1 MTPNPRR
8 YERNPG
14 SKVSGAQ
21 DPDHHGGHAG
31 GGVALTRIV
40 GQDARHAARAF
51 ARYRSFCASARTS
64 TRLFVVEVG
73 PFGRQL
79 AEDAR
84 AAWLATGNKTKP
96 SDVEEYV
103 ALLAQHIADAERRD
117 AFSSEA
123 RACIHV

>member
-1 MTPNPRR
+1 MPPAFR
-8 YERNPG
+8 
-14 SKVSGAQ
+14 
-21 DPDHHGGHAG
+21 
-31 GGVALTRIV
+31 ALPVLLRICMDIDQV
-40 GQDARHAARAF
+40 
-51 ARYRSFCASARTS
+51 
-64 TRLFVVEVG
+64 FVVEVG

-103 ALLAQHIADAERRD
+103 ALLAQHIAEPERRD
-117 AFSSEA
+117 AFGREA